1 MRAARHI
8 LTVLCG
14 AAVLAAA
21 APTAGQVAILSLQA
35 QAGDLSASG
44 LQFGFH
50 DDALDGPDSF
60 DLPEPPAPPA
70 DYLSL
75 AFAMPDPGGI
85 FPNRWRRDIRSA
97 ESFVDRLELWELHVC
112 TDQPGFDCQLDLAFL
127 VGMELPLRLRVL
139 GLGGEPLE
147 VTLPGQVVFPLNA
160 EETVIWLELSSDV
173 PIAART
179 CSFGQLKACYR

>member
-1 MRAARHI
+1 MRSARRFLI
-8 LTVLCG
+8 VLCG

-21 APTAGQVAILSLQA
+21 VPATGQVAILSLQA
-35 QAGDLSASG
+35 QAGNLTASG

-75 AFAMPDPGGI
+75 AFAMPYPGGL
-85 FPNRWRRDIRSA
+85 FPNRWRWDIRSA
-97 ESFVDRLELWELHVC
+97 ESFVDQLELWELHVS
-112 TDQPGFDCQLDLAFL
+112 TDQPGGDCQLDLAFL
-127 VGMELPLRLRVL
+127 EGAELPLRLRVL
-139 GLGGEPLE
+139 GLGGGPFE
-147 VTLPGQVVFPLNA
+147 VTLPGQVVFPLDS

-173 PIAART
+173 PIAVQST
-179 CSFGQLKACYR
+179 SFGQLKASYR